1 MVGTFTSVIGRYY
14 VNIELQSTTNCSFFF
29 TFLQVN
35 HSPSFH
41 TDSKL
46 DKEVK
51 EGLIYDTLNLVNF
64 NACDKKKCLEEDRKK
79 VQERLLHK
87 QKQPKDVK

>member
-1 MVGTFTSVIGRYY
+1 MFSAVM
-14 VNIELQSTTNCSFFF
+14 LCK
-29 TFLQVN
+29 VN

-64 NACDKKKCLEEDRKK
+64 NACDKKRCLEEDRRK

-87 QKQPKDVK
+87 QKQPKDGK

>member
-1 MVGTFTSVIGRYY
+1 MTMTFFILFYTI
-14 VNIELQSTTNCSFFF
+14 I
-29 TFLQVN
+29 QVN

-64 NACDKKKCLEEDRKK
+64 NSCDKKKCLEEDRKK